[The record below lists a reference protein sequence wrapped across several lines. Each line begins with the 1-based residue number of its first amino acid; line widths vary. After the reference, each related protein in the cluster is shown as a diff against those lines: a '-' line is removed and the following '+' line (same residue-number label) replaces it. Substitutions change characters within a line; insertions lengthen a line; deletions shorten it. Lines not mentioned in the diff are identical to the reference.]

1 MSSPI
6 CVDASFVLK
15 LFLDEPGS
23 EQVAEMWAQW
33 IAEDRQTLAPS
44 HLTFEVTS
52 VVRNHVFRG
61 NISLEA
67 GLAALEAFQA
77 QEIDLLPPAT
87 LVQRAWELA
96 EQFDRPTAYDSFYL
110 AAAEHTGSEMW
121 TADRRLFAAV
131 HDQLPWVNM
140 LNY

>member
-1 MSSPI
+1 MMAWISIEDLNQLVAFEAAVEDTRSRRELGLA
-6 CVDASFVLK
+6 VAADA
-15 LFLDEPGS
+15 
-23 EQVAEMWAQW
+23 
-33 IAEDRQTLAPS
+33 RQ
-44 HLTFEVTS
+44 FIRQE
-52 VVRNHVFRG
+52 RRG
-61 NISLEA
+61 YISLEA

-96 EQFDRPTAYDSFYL
+96 ELFDRPTAYDSFYL

-131 HDQLPWVNM
+131 HDAWSWVNI
-140 LNY
+140 LNC